1 MKNKS
6 FKLAAVTLLGVL
18 TLAGCSSSKEVASM
32 KGAKITE
39 EDLYKELKKDKNTS
53 GQVLTGMILNEIT
66 DKEYGSKVDQKE
78 VDKQYNEMQE
88 QNGGKKAFE
97 DLLKQNGLD
106 VKTYK
111 ESMKTQLA
119 YKEMLKAHVKITD
132 EDLKQTWAT
141 YHPSVDTQMIVLGSE
156 EEANAALKEINDGKS
171 FDEVAKAK
179 STQEATK
186 KDGGKVTFDSTYTTK
201 PERVAIPD
209 TVKEAAYKLEDGKT
223 SEVIK
228 ATDMTTG
235 ADSFYI
241 VKMVKNQK
249 KGNDYKKF
257 EKELKAITEE
267 AKLADP
273 MFQQE
278 VIGKELEKA
287 NVKISDPDFKDI
299 LTPYLP
305 KKEETKDTKEQDKKS
320 DKKADK
326 KDDKKDDK
334 KETTES
340 SK

>member
-1 MKNKS
+1 MKSKS

-39 EDLYKELKKDKNTS
+39 EDLYKELKKDTNTT
-53 GQVLTGMILNEIT
+53 GQVLTGMILSNIT
-66 DKEYGSKVDQKE
+66 DKEYGSKVDTKE
-78 VDKQYNEMQE
+78 IDKQYNDMQE

-111 ESMKTQLA
+111 ENIKSQLA
-119 YKEMLKAHVKITD
+119 YKEMLKAHLDIKE
-132 EDLKQTWAT
+132 EDLKATWAT
-141 YHPSVDTQMIVLGSE
+141 YHPSVDTQIIKLDSE
-156 EEANAALKEINDGKS
+156 DAAKAALKEINDGKS

-179 STQEATK
+179 SLDETTK
-186 KDGGKVTFDSTYTTK
+186 ADGGKVTFDSTFTTK
-201 PERVAIPD
+201 PEHVAVPD
-209 TVKEAAYKLEDGKT
+209 AVKEAAYKLEDGKV
-223 SEVIK
+223 SEVITT
-228 ATDMTTG
+228 TDMTTG
-235 ADSFYI
+235 TDAYYL

-257 EKELKAITEE
+257 EKELKELTEE

-273 MFQQE
+273 TFQQE

-287 NVKISDPDFKDI
+287 NVKISDTDFKDI

-305 KKEETKDTKEQDKKS
+305 QKEEKADDSK

-326 KDDKKDDK
+326 KEDK
-334 KETTES
+334 KEETDST
-340 SK
+340 K